1 MTIQLFSIKF
11 NCVGVGEIKATIGF
25 IFISLKLIKL
35 PFWRKQA
42 KFGCTNFKR
51 NLGFRPFVDTYIRF
65 LQKDTHL
72 QVNSIVRFAPY
83 NKVSRLKDFLRV

>member
-1 MTIQLFSIKF
+1 MTIQLFPIKF
-11 NCVGVGEIKATIGF
+11 NCESVGEFQAPIGF
-25 IFISLKLIKL
+25 IVISLELIKL

-42 KFGCTNFKR
+42 KFGCTNFKG
-51 NLGFRPFVDTYIRF
+51 NLCFRPFVNTYIRF

-83 NKVSRLKDFLRV
+83 SKVLRLKDFLRV